1 MILTR
6 MYSED
11 GLREAHVVQH
21 TTGLWVDM
29 FECNDKEELEQR
41 HKASMEGHN
50 EHYAEDAAENWVMY
64 VIRN

>member
-6 MYSED
+6 MFSDD
-11 GLREAHVVQH
+11 GLREAHVVQY

-29 FECNDKEELEQR
+29 FERNDQEKLEQR
-41 HKASMEGHN
+41 HKVSMEGHS
-50 EHYAEDAAENWVMY
+50 EHYAEDAAENWVTY

>member
-11 GLREAHVVQH
+11 GLREAHVVRH

-29 FECNDKEELEQR
+29 FERNDKR
-41 HKASMEGHN
+41 SSYN
-50 EHYAEDAAENWVMY
+50 VT
-64 VIRN
+64 R

>member
-11 GLREAHVVQH
+11 GKREAHVVRH

-29 FECNDKEELEQR
+29 FERNDQEKLVQV
-41 HKASMEGHN
+41 HKVDVTEHS
-50 EHYAEDAAENWVMY
+50 EHYAEDAAENWVTY
-64 VIRN
+64 VIRK